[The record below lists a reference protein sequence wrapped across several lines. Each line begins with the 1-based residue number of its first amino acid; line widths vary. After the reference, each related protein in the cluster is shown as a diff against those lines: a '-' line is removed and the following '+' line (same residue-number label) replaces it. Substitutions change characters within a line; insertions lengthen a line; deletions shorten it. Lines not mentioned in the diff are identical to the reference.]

1 MKILIISQEE
11 LKKQMQQSLVES
23 DTHRDLCR
31 TIHSLESQ
39 LKQMKSANY
48 SYKAQV
54 LLTGICVGQS
64 TLWRASSSR

>member
-1 MKILIISQEE
+1 MLQEK

-54 LLTGICVGQS
+54 LLPEISVGLS
-64 TLWRASSSR
+64 ALLRASSNR